1 MIDALVDGFRAAIGP
16 VAIYYALAALGLNL
30 HFGYTGLLNF
40 GQVGFMLVGGYGVA
54 VSVAIWQ
61 WPLWAGVLFSLLLT
75 AILALLLGIPTLRL
89 RADYLAI
96 TTIAA
101 AEILRFVTRSSS
113 ATDITAGPFG
123 IPSQFSEGRGFSDAF
138 YEPVVFGVNLNPF
151 DLSQTYD
158 LGIITLRGNQL
169 WMIVVGWGLVLLVTW
184 LLWFLMRSPWGRVIK
199 SIREDEDAARALG
212 KNVFAYKMQSLVL
225 GGMMGGLA
233 GLVLA
238 FSQEAI
244 FPDVFMPQVTFYAY
258 TVLILGGTATTW
270 GPVLGAVLF
279 QFLITGADSFL
290 RGVDA
295 IPNNSIGGI
304 RFAIVGIVLML
315 LTIYRPQGLT
325 GNRQEMMLDV

>member
-1 MIDALVDGFRAAIGP
+1 MIDALVDGVRAAIGP
-16 VAIYYALAALGLNL
+16 AAIYYALAALGLNL

-40 GQVGFMLVGGYGVA
+40 GQVGFMLVGAYGMG

-61 WPLWAGVLFSLLLT
+61 WPLWAGVLFSLLLS
-75 AILALLLGIPTLRL
+75 ALLALLLGVPTLRL

-101 AEILRFVTRSSS
+101 AEILRFVTRSSP
-113 ATDITAGPFG
+113 ATAVTAGPFG
-123 IPSQFSEGRGFSDAF
+123 IPSQFSGGRGFADAF
-138 YEPVVFGVNLNPF
+138 YEPVVFGVNINPF
-151 DLSQTYD
+151 PVDRTYD
-158 LGIITLRGNQL
+158 LGLFTLRGNRL
-169 WMIVVGWGLVLLVTW
+169 WVIVVGWLLVLAVTW

-199 SIREDEDAARALG
+199 AIREDEDAARALG

-238 FSQEAI
+238 FAQAGLT
-244 FPDVFMPQVTFYAY
+244 PDVFMPLVTFYAY
-258 TVLILGGTATTW
+258 TVLILGGVASTW

-279 QFLITGADSFL
+279 QFLITATDSLLRSGTLVEGNQVGA
-290 RGVDA
+290 
-295 IPNNSIGGI
+295 I
-304 RFAIVGIVLML
+304 RFGLVGLVLML

-325 GNRQEMMLDV
+325 GDRQEMMIDV